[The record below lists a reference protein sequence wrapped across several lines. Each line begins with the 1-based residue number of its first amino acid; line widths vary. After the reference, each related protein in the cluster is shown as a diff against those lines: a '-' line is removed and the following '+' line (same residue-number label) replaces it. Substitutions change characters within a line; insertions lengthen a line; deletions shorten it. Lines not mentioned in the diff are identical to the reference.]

1 MKSLE
6 EEAEEYFPLLDT
18 TNDRKGEVEEENLQ
32 LLGHRKS
39 FIAGASSKWVQVEK
53 IKVQIDENDS
63 ILQMLFLHG
72 NEGSRIRVV
81 ERIESLN
88 QQLKDLENEN
98 T

>member
-1 MKSLE
+1 MKNLVQ
-6 EEAEEYFPLLDT
+6 EAEQYAEKS
-18 TNDRKGEVEEENLQ
+18 NINLV
-32 LLGHRKS
+32 GKRTKHRDKYTIAD
-39 FIAGASSKWVQVEK
+39 FIAGATSKWVQVEK

-72 NEGSRIRVV
+72 NEGSRIRIV